1 MKILE
6 LLRNPLIKG
15 IGICLVLYF
24 ALFANKQHPKS
35 LGNRLSPE
43 NVKKDLED
51 ATSKGSFIISNVKMA
66 NELAKNPDLQNKL
79 KETAPV
85 TPPADISIEDLDLG
99 AGDKTVACGDE
110 VAFAYGVY
118 GKDGRQLDFV
128 SSQKFIIGSQA
139 NVLLEKN
146 ITGMKAGGIR
156 YINIPRGTQIADPKI
171 ARLLIRSDSDLRVQV
186 TLLSFATT
194 ASQNLSC
201 N

>member
-35 LGNRLSPE
+35 LGNRLSAE

-66 NELAKNPDLQNKL
+66 NKLAKNPDLQNKL

-85 TPPADISIEDLDLG
+85 TPVADISIEDLELG
-99 AGDKTVACGDE
+99 AGDKAVACGDE
-110 VAFAYGVY
+110 VTFSYGIY

-128 SSQKFIIGSQA
+128 GSEKFIIGSKA

-156 YINIPRGTQIADPKI
+156 YINIPHGTQIADPKI
-171 ARLLIRSDSDLRVQV
+171 SRLLIRSDSDLRVQV
-186 TLLSFATT
+186 TLLSFTATS
-194 ASQNLSC
+194 SQNLSC

>member
-1 MKILE
+1 MKIIE

-15 IGICLVLYF
+15 IGICLVLYY
-24 ALFANKQHPKS
+24 ALFANTQHPKS

-43 NVKKDLED
+43 NVKKDLAE

-66 NELAKNPDLQNKL
+66 NELAKNPDLQTNL
-79 KETAPV
+79 KEPTPATPV
-85 TPPADISIEDLDLG
+85 ADISIEDLELG
-99 AGDKTVACGDE
+99 AGDKIVACGDE
-110 VAFAYGVY
+110 VIFAYGVY

-128 SSQKFIIGSQA
+128 GSEKFIIGSQA

-186 TLLSFATT
+186 TLLSFTATS
-194 ASQNLSC
+194 SQNLSC